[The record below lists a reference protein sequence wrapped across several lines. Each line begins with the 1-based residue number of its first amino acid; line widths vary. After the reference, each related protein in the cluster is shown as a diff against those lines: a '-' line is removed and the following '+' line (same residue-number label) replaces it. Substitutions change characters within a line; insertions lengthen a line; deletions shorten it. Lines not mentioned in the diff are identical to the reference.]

1 MVISLPVVR
10 VNPFALLSATD
21 GSEVSTD
28 DVIPSTASF
37 LTVLPLKSMI
47 ACVVATD
54 ASSLK

>member
-1 MVISLPVVR
+1 MR

-28 DVIPSTASF
+28 EVIPSTASF

-47 ACVVATD
+47 ACVAATD